1 MPCSTQ
7 PTQKDWQTDTEMQGD
22 TGKVL
27 LTHVLAE
34 ILLVSF
40 FKKEQTAADPKLFQ
54 LFASSLW
61 KIKIHIM
68 LPEVALDQQSPY
80 GLFCLGDGW
89 VRLQPELAMPHTHA
103 QPHWCNFKIRKE
115 NILYYLSTTVKS
127 ETPLLMRAELLML
140 CWDLKYI
147 FWIFVAYILLCMK
160 EGQLWD

>member
-1 MPCSTQ
+1 MKIIRDIYFTGGYTCCVVHSQ
-7 PTQKDWQTDTEMQGD
+7 PKNDWQTDTEMQGD

-54 LFASSLW
+54 LFASSFW
-61 KIKIHIM
+61 KIKIHINYATRSSSGPAEPWHQC
-68 LPEVALDQQSPY
+68 LPFVESPY
-80 GLFCLGDGW
+80 GLFCLGDGR

-115 NILYYLSTTVKS
+115 NILYYLSTTN
-127 ETPLLMRAELLML
+127 T
-140 CWDLKYI
+140 C
-147 FWIFVAYILLCMK
+147 
-160 EGQLWD
+160 